1 MSDFYL
7 LDENKQPVRVEGDDQ
22 LSIIKRWAQGIEPLR
37 QTALDRL
44 DDDKVIVST
53 VFLGIDH
60 SFHFAV
66 KEYLEGKEI
75 LFGDGAPHVPV
86 LWETMIFG
94 GAHDMYQ
101 ERYASHEAALAGHA
115 RALELAIRGLPQ

>member
-22 LSIIKRWAQGIEPLR
+22 LS
-37 QTALDRL
+37 
-44 DDDKVIVST
+44 
-53 VFLGIDH
+53 
-60 SFHFAV
+60 
-66 KEYLEGKEI
+66 
-75 LFGDGAPHVPV
+75 
-86 LWETMIFG
+86 IFG